1 MSSTRRPTIDIS
13 ASCAC
18 GAVAVTVRGRAH
30 AMFLC
35 SCEDCQR
42 ATGAGHAAAAM
53 VDRASVSVI
62 GRTRSFSRPA
72 ASGADFTRHFC
83 PTCGTPLFASTTRA
97 PDRLLLPVGL
107 FGPQSDWFVPGQLIF
122 SRSHREWDTVAAD
135 LPRHA
140 TYRDERTNDSV

>member
-1 MSSTRRPTIDIS
+1 MSSTRPDIDVS

-18 GAVAVTVRGRAH
+18 GAVSVSVRGRVD

-35 SCEDCQR
+35 SCDDCQR
-42 ATGAGHAAAAM
+42 ATGTGHAAAAM
-53 VDRASVSVI
+53 VDRDAVSAT
-62 GRTRSFSRPA
+62 GETRSFTRPA
-72 ASGADFTRHFC
+72 ASGAAFTRYFC
-83 PTCGTPLFASTTRA
+83 PTCGTPLFAATTRA

-107 FGPQSDWFVPGQLIF
+107 FGAQSDWFVPSQMIF

-140 TYRDERTNDSV
+140 IYRDEGANESV